1 LLPQAQSILTDAFRS
16 LVADSLRRNKDRS
29 LALAMANLATLEA
42 CTVADFD
49 ARQKGIEGVVA
60 PVKESLQRMGE
71 QRYAI

>member
-42 CTVADFD
+42 RAVADFD

-71 QRYAI
+71 